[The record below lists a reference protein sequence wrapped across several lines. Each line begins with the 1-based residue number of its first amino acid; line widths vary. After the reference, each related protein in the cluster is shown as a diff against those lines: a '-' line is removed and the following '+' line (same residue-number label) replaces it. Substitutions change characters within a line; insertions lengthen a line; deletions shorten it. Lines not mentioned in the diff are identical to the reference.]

1 MNFCSIPQIIPRS
14 LICSSYAML
23 MNLIWSWAH
32 MLVFIDPR
40 SPYWLGERTALRVK
54 TMLGIL
60 PSLLC
65 WLSFH
70 YVCTSIKLQ
79 RLQYSSLVWLL
90 KHWICI
96 KQPPP
101 PKLPLFISCIKLFL
115 LFQFC
120 SEVLVCWGLAEFNEK
135 VEQKSMKGIGS
146 SRLKKLITK
155 IDSNLIQV
163 IQLQE

>member
-23 MNLIWSWAH
+23 MNLIWSWAQ
-32 MLVFIDPR
+32 MLAFIDPR
-40 SPYWLGERTALRVK
+40 SPYRWDEWTALLVK
-54 TMLGIL
+54 VMRGIL

-65 WLSFH
+65 WLGFH

-79 RLQYSSLVWLL
+79 CLQYSSLVWLL
-90 KHWICI
+90 KDWICI
-96 KQPPP
+96 KQASPTP
-101 PKLPLFISCIKLFL
+101 LPLLFIYCIKIFL

-120 SEVLVCWGLAEFNEK
+120 SEVLVCWGLVEFNEK

-146 SRLKKLITK
+146 KKLITK
-155 IDSNLIQV
+155 IELDLIQDV
-163 IQLQE
+163 QLQE